1 MEMISE
7 SVNSRLN
14 FLITEAFKGN
24 RLLDRGMS
32 LLNVQFRL
40 LKTAKTLHESL
51 AHHFLE
57 MADFLSNFQGD
68 MGMLTIYGETPTAD
82 YNVSNYIELF
92 EMFLECFIKYKDAIE
107 DVIDFCSS
115 EKDHMTK
122 ATLMTYLLDFKP
134 YVVTMVNILDAAKDY
149 GTNPLDMKLFDDEID
164 DFLTIP
170 IVGDN

>member
-1 MEMISE
+1 MINE
-7 SVNSRLN
+7 TVNSKLD
-14 FLITEAFKGN
+14 FLVSEAFKCN
-24 RLLDRGMS
+24 RILDRGMS

-40 LKTAKTLHESL
+40 LKTAKVLHPNF

-57 MADFLSNFQGD
+57 MADFISNFQGD
-68 MGMLTIYGETPTAD
+68 MGMLTIYGDTPVAD

-92 EMFLECFIKYKDAIE
+92 EMFLDCFVKYKDEIE

-122 ATLMTYLLDFKP
+122 STLMKYLLDFKP
-134 YVVTMVNILDAAKDY
+134 YIVSIVNVLDAAKDY
-149 GTNPLDMKLFDDEID
+149 GTDALNMRLFDDEIEA
-164 DFLTIP
+164 FLVIP

>member
-1 MEMISE
+1 MISE
-7 SVNSRLN
+7 SVNSRLD
-14 FLITEAFKGN
+14 FLLKKAFEGN
-24 RLLDRGMS
+24 RILDRGMS

-68 MGMLTIYGETPTAD
+68 MGMLTIYGETPIAD

-92 EMFLECFIKYKDAIE
+92 ELFLNYFIKYKEAIE

-122 ATLMTYLLDFKP
+122 STLMKYLLDFKP
-134 YVVTMVNILDAAKDY
+134 YVVSMVNVLDAAKDY
-149 GTNPLDMKLFDDEID
+149 GTDALNMRLFDDEIEA
-164 DFLTIP
+164 FLVIP